1 MQSSIKV
8 IECWLY
14 QQQKNNKFCL
24 KIDAVGEYI
33 MTNPFKFLVMCSL
46 VCATVAG
53 CARRESAK
61 VAASVDQDF
70 INAYDAFEMAKNPR
84 AKVSTGDTVSMS
96 EGVWLGNKSMVLE
109 HRNNLPSKFES
120 DTGVTILLNEPVSL
134 QVLANDIYAI
144 TGIPVKIDG
153 QVSSDKLKKQ
163 VNVAYTGKLSGL
175 LSQVATD
182 LDLLWYYDKSSIV
195 FYETETK
202 TFTLY
207 ALGTEVAYQ
216 TSVSTDDVNEVSLES
231 TLKEWDEVESAISS
245 IIGKSDNAD
254 FTVSRSLGTI
264 TVTASPSVLA
274 RVGEYIER
282 QNKRLSQLVTID
294 VKVLQVS
301 IANDSAFG
309 LNLAAAINSTSGLN
323 IVANPKNN
331 LATTEAS
338 SMNIA
343 VLSNTVSAL
352 TGATHM
358 ENGTVVDGAYTN
370 DQILNGSLSG
380 AAGSNALIEALAKQG
395 KVSLVTNVGVTTR
408 SNRVAPVSNT
418 RTTGYIKRFES
429 RNFTTVESSTVD
441 QDDLETGF
449 TMQLLPNVLENG
461 RILLLFRMSVRE
473 LLRMS
478 TQTIGEVTLQLPEVE
493 ERSFMQE
500 VIMESGQMLVVSG
513 FEKQTSE
520 DTRYGLG
527 DPDFMALSGS
537 RETSATREVLVVI
550 LTPQVLVSPM
560 DVERGIQQHWGA
572 PLN

>member
-1 MQSSIKV
+1 MK
-8 IECWLY
+8 
-14 QQQKNNKFCL
+14 
-24 KIDAVGEYI
+24 KIMKKI
-33 MTNPFKFLVMCSL
+33 T
-46 VCATVAG
+46 VCVLCVLAVAG
-53 CARRESAK
+53 CAKRESAK
-61 VAASVDQDF
+61 VAATVDQDF
-70 INAYDAFEMAKNPR
+70 VNAYDAFEMAKNPR
-84 AKVSTGDTVSMS
+84 AKVASGDTVSVS
-96 EGVWLGNKSMVLE
+96 EGVWLGNKSVVLE
-109 HRNNLPSKFES
+109 HRNNLPAKFET

-134 QVLANDIYAI
+134 QVLANDIYSI

-153 QVSSDKLKKQ
+153 QVSQDKLRNQ

-182 LDLLWYYDKSSIV
+182 LDLLWYYDKDSIV
-195 FYETETK
+195 FYETETR

-216 TSVSTDDVNEVSLES
+216 TSVSTDNSNEVSLQS
-231 TLKEWDEVESAISS
+231 TLREWDEVENAISS
-245 IIGKSDNAD
+245 ILGKSSNAD

-294 VKVLQVS
+294 VKVLQVTLS
-301 IANDSAFG
+301 NDTAFG

-331 LATTEAS
+331 LASTEAS

-343 VLSNTVSAL
+343 VLSNAVSAL

-358 ENGTVVDGAYTN
+358 ENGSLVEGAYTQ
-370 DQILNGSLSG
+370 DQIMNGSLSG
-380 AAGSNALIEALAKQG
+380 VAGSAALIEALAKQG

-461 RILLLFRMSVRE
+461 KILLLFRMSVRE

-500 VIMESGQMLVVSG
+500 IIMESGQMLVLSG
-513 FEKQTSE
+513 FEKQTNE

-527 DPDFMALSGS
+527 NPDFMALSGS
-537 RETSATREVLVVI
+537 RESSSTREVLVVI

-560 DVERGIQQHWGA
+560 DVERGIQQNWGA

>member
-1 MQSSIKV
+1 M
-8 IECWLY
+8 L
-14 QQQKNNKFCL
+14 KFT
-24 KIDAVGEYI
+24 KIFMAILIVGG
-33 MTNPFKFLVMCSL
+33 F
-46 VCATVAG
+46 AG
-53 CARRESAK
+53 CATRDSAR

-70 INAYDAFEMAKNPR
+70 VNVYDAFEMAKNPT
-84 AKVSTGDTVSMS
+84 AKVASGDTVSMS
-96 EGVWLGNKSMVLE
+96 EGVWLGDKSTLVE
-109 HRNNLPSKFES
+109 HKNSLPKQYET
-120 DTGVTILLNEPVSL
+120 DTGITILLNEPVTL
-134 QVLANDIYAI
+134 QVLANNINSI
-144 TGIPVKIDG
+144 TQIPIKIDS
-153 QVSSDKLKKQ
+153 QVASDKLKRTM
-163 VNVAYTGKLSGL
+163 NIAYTGKLSGL

-182 LDLLWYYDKSSIV
+182 LDLLWYYDKTSIV

-207 ALGTEVAYQ
+207 ALGTDVSYQ
-216 TSVSTDDVNEVSLES
+216 STVQTDNGNQVYLES
-231 TLKEWDEVESAISS
+231 TLKEWDEVESTISS
-245 IIGKSDNAD
+245 IVGKSDNAN

-264 TVTASPSVLA
+264 TVTAPPSVLA
-274 RVGEYIER
+274 RVGDYIAR

-301 IANDSAFG
+301 ISNDSAFG
-309 LNLAAAINSTSGLN
+309 LNLAAAINSASGLN

-331 LATTEAS
+331 LGNPETS

-343 VLSNTVSAL
+343 VLSNTVSAI

-358 ENGTVVDGAYTN
+358 ENGSSVAGAYTQ
-370 DQILNGSLSG
+370 DQINNGSLSSL
-380 AAGSNALIEALAKQG
+380 AGSTALIEALAKQG

-408 SNRVAPVSNT
+408 NNRVAPVNNT
-418 RTTGYIKRFES
+418 KSTGYIKRFES

-441 QDDLETGF
+441 QDNLETGF
-449 TMQLLPNVLENG
+449 SMQLLPNVLENG
-461 RILLLFRMSVRE
+461 KILLLFRMSVRE
-473 LLRMS
+473 LLKMS

-513 FEKQTSE
+513 FEKQTNN

-527 DPDFMALSGS
+527 DPDFMLLSGS
-537 RETSATREVLVVI
+537 RETGAKRDVLVVI

-560 DVERGIQQHWGA
+560 DAERSIQQHWGA

>member
-1 MQSSIKV
+1 MMSKKLFV
-8 IECWLY
+8 MWCVLGV
-14 QQQKNNKFCL
+14 L
-24 KIDAVGEYI
+24 VG
-33 MTNPFKFLVMCSL
+33 
-46 VCATVAG
+46 G
-53 CARRESAK
+53 CAKKESAK

-84 AKVSTGDTVSMS
+84 AKVATGDTVSMS
-96 EGVWLGNKSMVLE
+96 EGVWLGNKSTVLE
-109 HRNNLPSKFES
+109 HRNNLPSKFET

-134 QVLANDIYAI
+134 QVLANDINSI
-144 TGIPVKIDG
+144 TGIPVKIDS
-153 QVSSDKLKKQ
+153 QVNSEKLKKTM
-163 VNVAYTGKLSGL
+163 NIAYTGKLSGL
-175 LSQVATD
+175 LSQIATD
-182 LDLLWYYDKSSIV
+182 LDLLWYYDKNSIV

-207 ALGTEVAYQ
+207 ALGTDVSYQ
-216 TSVSTDDVNEVSLES
+216 SSVQTDDGNQVSLES
-231 TLKEWDEVESAISS
+231 TLKEWEEVENAIGS
-245 IIGKSDNAD
+245 IIGRADNVD
-254 FTVSRSLGTI
+254 YTVSRSLGTI
-264 TVTASPSVLA
+264 TVTAPPSILA
-274 RVGEYIER
+274 RVGEYVAR

-301 IANDSAFG
+301 ISNDSAFG

-352 TGATHM
+352 TGATHL
-358 ENGTVVDGAYTN
+358 ENGVEVAGAYTA
-370 DQILNGSLSG
+370 DKIRDGSLSG
-380 AAGSNALIEALAKQG
+380 AAGSNALIESLAKQG

-408 SNRVAPVSNT
+408 NNRVAPVNNT

-449 TMQLLPNVLENG
+449 SMQLLPNILENG
-461 RILLLFRMSVRE
+461 RILLLFKMSVRE
-473 LLRMS
+473 LLKMS

-513 FEKQTSE
+513 FEKQTNN

-537 RETSATREVLVVI
+537 RETSAQRDVLVVI

-560 DVERGIQQHWGA
+560 DAERTIQQHWGA

>member
-1 MQSSIKV
+1 MIKP
-8 IECWLY
+8 I
-14 QQQKNNKFCL
+14 
-24 KIDAVGEYI
+24 KI
-33 MTNPFKFLVMCSL
+33 FVMCAVLFGLSG
-46 VCATVAG
+46 CATK
-53 CARRESAK
+53 ESAK
-61 VAASVDQDF
+61 VAASVDNDF

-84 AKVSTGDTVSMS
+84 AKVASGDTVSIS
-96 EGVWLGNKSMVLE
+96 DGVWLGTKSVVLE
-109 HRNNLPSKFES
+109 HRNNLPGQFE
-120 DTGVTILLNEPVSL
+120 TEAGVTILLNEPVSL
-134 QVLANDIYAI
+134 QVLANDIYSV

-153 QVSSDKLKKQ
+153 QISADKLKKL

-182 LDLLWYYDKSSIV
+182 LDLLWYYDKNSIV

-216 TSVSTDDVNEVSLES
+216 TSVSTDNSNEVSLES
-231 TLKEWDEVESAISS
+231 TLKEWDEVEKAISS
-245 IIGKSDNAD
+245 ILGKSDNAD

-282 QNKRLSQLVTID
+282 QNKRLSQLITID
-294 VKVLQVS
+294 VKVLQVTLS
-301 IANDSAFG
+301 NDSAFG
-309 LNLAAAINSTSGLN
+309 LNLAAAINSTAGLN

-331 LATTEAS
+331 LASTEAS

-343 VLSNTVSAL
+343 VLSNAVSAL
-352 TGATHM
+352 TGATHT
-358 ENGTVVDGAYTN
+358 EGGTTVEGAYTQN
-370 DQILNGSLSG
+370 DIMNGSLSG
-380 AAGSNALIEALAKQG
+380 VAGSNALIQSLAKQG

-461 RILLLFRMSVRE
+461 KILLLFRMSVRE

-513 FEKQTSE
+513 FEKQKSQ

-537 RETSATREVLVVI
+537 RESAASREVLVVI
-550 LTPQVLVSPM
+550 LTPQVLISPM
-560 DVERGIQQHWGA
+560 DTERTIQQHWGA

>member
-1 MQSSIKV
+1 M
-8 IECWLY
+8 L
-14 QQQKNNKFCL
+14 KFT
-24 KIDAVGEYI
+24 KIFVAMFMVMAVVG
-33 MTNPFKFLVMCSL
+33 
-46 VCATVAG
+46 CATRDS
-53 CARRESAK
+53 AR

-70 INAYDAFEMAKNPR
+70 VNVYDAFEMAKNPT
-84 AKVSTGDTVSMS
+84 AKVASGDTVSMS
-96 EGVWLGNKSMVLE
+96 EGVWLGDKSTLVE
-109 HRNNLPSKFES
+109 HKNNLPKQYET
-120 DTGVTILLNEPVSL
+120 DTGITILLNEPVTL
-134 QVLANDIYAI
+134 QVLANNINSI
-144 TGIPVKIDG
+144 TRIPIKIDS
-153 QVSSDKLKKQ
+153 QVASEKLKKTM
-163 VNVAYTGKLSGL
+163 NVAYTGKLSGL

-182 LDLLWYYDKSSIV
+182 LDLLWYYDKTSIV

-207 ALGTEVAYQ
+207 ALGTDVSYQ
-216 TSVSTDDVNEVSLES
+216 STVQTDNGNQVYLES
-231 TLKEWDEVESAISS
+231 TLKEWDEVESTISS
-245 IIGKSDNAD
+245 IVGKSENAN

-264 TVTASPSVLA
+264 TVTAPPSVLA
-274 RVGEYIER
+274 RVGDYIAR

-309 LNLAAAINSTSGLN
+309 LNLAAAINSASGLN

-358 ENGTVVDGAYTN
+358 ENGSTVAGAYTQ
-370 DQILNGSLSG
+370 DQINNGSLS
-380 AAGSNALIEALAKQG
+380 AMAGSTALIEALAKQG

-408 SNRVAPVSNT
+408 NNRVAPVNNT
-418 RTTGYIKRFES
+418 KSTGYIKRFES

-441 QDDLETGF
+441 QDNLETGF
-449 TMQLLPNVLENG
+449 SMQLLPNVLENG
-461 RILLLFRMSVRE
+461 KILLLFRMSVRE
-473 LLRMS
+473 LLKMS
-478 TQTIGEVTLQLPEVE
+478 SQTIGEVTLQLPEVE

-513 FEKQTSE
+513 FEKQTNN

-527 DPDFMALSGS
+527 DPDFMLLSGS
-537 RETSATREVLVVI
+537 RETASQRDVLVVI

-560 DVERGIQQHWGA
+560 DAERSIQQHWGA

>member
-1 MQSSIKV
+1 MRKS
-8 IECWLY
+8 L
-14 QQQKNNKFCL
+14 KFLILCSVVL
-24 KIDAVGEYI
+24 I
-33 MTNPFKFLVMCSL
+33 MT
-46 VCATVAG
+46 TG
-53 CARRESAK
+53 CAKRESVK

-70 INAYDAFEMAKNPR
+70 INAYDAFEMAKYPR
-84 AKVSTGDTVSMS
+84 AKVASGDTVTMS
-96 EGVWLGNKSMVLE
+96 EGVWLGDKSVVLE
-109 HRNNLPSKFES
+109 HRNNLPKKFET
-120 DTGVTILLNEPVSL
+120 DTGVTLLLNEPVSL
-134 QVLANDIYAI
+134 QVLANDIYSI

-153 QVSSDKLKKQ
+153 QVSSDKLRKV
-163 VNVAYTGKLSGL
+163 VNIAYTGRLSGL
-175 LSQVATD
+175 LNQVATD
-182 LDLLWYYDKSSIV
+182 LDVLWYYDKNSIV

-216 TSVSTDDVNEVSLES
+216 TAVSTDNTNEVSLES
-231 TLKEWDEVESAISS
+231 TLKEWDEVENAIES
-245 IIGKSDNAD
+245 IIGKADNAN

-264 TVTASPSVLA
+264 TVTAAPSVLA

-282 QNKRLSQLVTID
+282 QNKRLSQLITID
-294 VKVLQVS
+294 VKVLQVTLS
-301 IANDSAFG
+301 NDSAFG

-331 LATTEAS
+331 LASTEAS

-343 VLSNTVSAL
+343 VLSNAVSAL

-358 ENGTVVDGAYTN
+358 EGSSVVSGAYTN
-370 DQILNGSLSG
+370 DQIMNGSLSG

-537 RETSATREVLVVI
+537 RESSATREVLVVI

-560 DVERGIQQHWGA
+560 NAERNIQQHWGA

>member
-1 MQSSIKV
+1 MRKSI
-8 IECWLY
+8 
-14 QQQKNNKFCL
+14 
-24 KIDAVGEYI
+24 
-33 MTNPFKFLVMCSL
+33 KFLVLCCVVL
-46 VCATVAG
+46 ATVTG
-53 CARRESAK
+53 CVKREAAQ
-61 VAASVDQDF
+61 VAASIDNDF

-84 AKVSTGDTVSMS
+84 AKVASGDTVSMS
-96 EGVWLGNKSMVLE
+96 EGVWLGNKSLVLE
-109 HRNNLPSKFES
+109 HRNNLPSQFET
-120 DTGVTILLNEPVSL
+120 DTGITILLNESVSL
-134 QVLANDIYAI
+134 QVLANDIYSI

-153 QVSSDKLKKQ
+153 QVSADKLRKL

-182 LDLLWYYDKSSIV
+182 LDLLWYYDKNAIV

-216 TSVSTDDVNEVSLES
+216 TSVSTDNVNEVSLES
-231 TLKEWDEVESAISS
+231 TLKEWDEVELAIAS
-245 IIGKSDNAD
+245 IIGKVDNAD

-274 RVGEYIER
+274 RVGEYIDR

-294 VKVLQVS
+294 VKVLQVTIS
-301 IANDSAFG
+301 NDSAFG

-331 LATTEAS
+331 LASTESS

-352 TGATHM
+352 TGATHL
-358 ENGTVVDGAYTN
+358 EDGTLVEGAYTN
-370 DQILNGSLSG
+370 DQIMNGSLSG

-513 FEKQTSE
+513 FEKQTNQ

-537 RETSATREVLVVI
+537 RETKSAREVLVVI

>member
-1 MQSSIKV
+1 MIKP
-8 IECWLY
+8 I
-14 QQQKNNKFCL
+14 
-24 KIDAVGEYI
+24 
-33 MTNPFKFLVMCSL
+33 KFLVLFAMVL
-46 VCATVAG
+46 AIGAG
-53 CARRESAK
+53 CAKRESAK

-84 AKVSTGDTVSMS
+84 AKVASGDTVSMS
-96 EGVWLGNKSMVLE
+96 EGVWLGNKSVVLE
-109 HRNNLPSKFES
+109 HRNKLPAKFET
-120 DTGVTILLNEPVSL
+120 DMGVTILLDEPVSL
-134 QVLANDIYAI
+134 QVLANDIYSV
-144 TGIPVKIDG
+144 TGIAVKIDG
-153 QVSSDKLKKQ
+153 QVSADKLKKLI
-163 VNVAYTGKLSGL
+163 NIAYTGRLSGL
-175 LSQVATD
+175 LNQVATD
-182 LDLLWYYDKSSIV
+182 LDLLWYYDNNSIV
-195 FYETETK
+195 FYETETR
-202 TFTLY
+202 TFSLY

-216 TSVSTDDVNEVSLES
+216 TAVSTDDSNEVSLES
-231 TLKEWDEVESAISS
+231 TLKEWDEVENAISS
-245 IIGKSDNAD
+245 IIGKAENAD

-274 RVGEYIER
+274 RVSEYIER

-294 VKVLQVS
+294 VKVLQVTIS
-301 IANDSAFG
+301 NDSAFG

-331 LATTEAS
+331 LASTEAS

-352 TGATHM
+352 TGATHL
-358 ENGTVVDGAYTN
+358 ENGSLVEGAYTN
-370 DQILNGSLSG
+370 DQIMNGSLSG

-461 RILLLFRMSVRE
+461 KILLLFRMSVRE

-513 FEKQTSE
+513 FEKQKGS

-537 RETSATREVLVVI
+537 RETSASREVLVVI
-550 LTPQVLVSPM
+550 LTPQVLISPM
-560 DVERGIQQHWGA
+560 DMERSIQQHWGA

>member
-1 MQSSIKV
+1 MKKLTRLFV
-8 IECWLY
+8 V
-14 QQQKNNKFCL
+14 F
-24 KIDAVGEYI
+24 A
-33 MTNPFKFLVMCSL
+33 LVMG
-46 VCATVAG
+46 VAG
-53 CARRESAK
+53 GCTRKESAK

-70 INAYDAFEMAKNPR
+70 VNAYDAFEMSKNPR
-84 AKVSTGDTVSMS
+84 AKVASGDTVSMS
-96 EGVWLGNKSMVLE
+96 EGIWLGNKSTVLE
-109 HRNNLPSKFES
+109 HRNKLPSQFET
-120 DTGVTILLNEPVSL
+120 DTGVTILLNEPVTL
-134 QVLANDIYAI
+134 QVLANDINSV
-144 TGIPVKIDG
+144 TGLPVKID
-153 QVSSDKLKKQ
+153 SQ
-163 VNVAYTGKLSGL
+163 VNAEKLRKTMNIAYTGKLSGL

-182 LDLLWYYDKSSIV
+182 LDLLWYFDKSSIV
-195 FYETETK
+195 FYETETR

-207 ALGTEVAYQ
+207 ALGTEVSYQ
-216 TSVSTDDVNEVSLES
+216 TAMNTDDGNQVSLES

-245 IIGKSDNAD
+245 IIGKSNNSD

-264 TVTASPSVLA
+264 TVTAPPSVLA

-301 IANDSAFG
+301 IANNSAFG

-323 IVANPKNN
+323 LVANPKNN
-331 LATTEAS
+331 LATTEANA
-338 SMNIA
+338 MNIA
-343 VLSNTVSAL
+343 VLSNSVSAL
-352 TGATHM
+352 TGATHTV
-358 ENGTVVDGAYTN
+358 NGSEVAGAYTQ
-370 DQILNGSLSG
+370 DDIMNGSLSG
-380 AAGSNALIEALAKQG
+380 VAGTNALIQSLAKQG

-408 SNRVAPVSNT
+408 NNRVAPVNNT

-449 TMQLLPNVLENG
+449 SMQLLPNVLENG
-461 RILLLFRMSVRE
+461 KILLLFRMSVRE
-473 LLRMS
+473 LLKMS

-513 FEKQTSE
+513 FEKQNNS

-527 DPDFMALSGS
+527 DPDFMGLSGS
-537 RETSATREVLVVI
+537 RETMAQRDVLVVI

-560 DVERGIQQHWGA
+560 DAERNIQQHWGS

>member
-1 MQSSIKV
+1 MRKS
-8 IECWLY
+8 L
-14 QQQKNNKFCL
+14 
-24 KIDAVGEYI
+24 
-33 MTNPFKFLVMCSL
+33 KFLILCSVVL
-46 VCATVAG
+46 ATATG
-53 CARRESAK
+53 CAKRESAK

-84 AKVSTGDTVSMS
+84 AKVASGDTVSMS

-109 HRNNLPSKFES
+109 HRNNLPSKFET

-134 QVLANDIYAI
+134 QVLANDIYSI

-153 QVSSDKLKKQ
+153 QVSSDKLKKL

-182 LDLLWYYDKSSIV
+182 LDLLWYYDKNSIV

-216 TSVSTDDVNEVSLES
+216 TSVSTDNSNEVSLES
-231 TLKEWDEVESAISS
+231 TLKEWDEVENAIES
-245 IIGKSDNAD
+245 IIGKADNAD

-264 TVTASPSVLA
+264 TVNASPAILA
-274 RVGEYIER
+274 RVGDYLER
-282 QNKRLSQLVTID
+282 LTSRCSQLITID
-294 VKVLQVS
+294 VKVLQVTIS
-301 IANDSAFG
+301 NDSAFG

-331 LATTEAS
+331 LASTEAS

-343 VLSNTVSAL
+343 VLSNAVSAL

-358 ENGTVVDGAYTN
+358 EGSSLVEGAYTQ
-370 DQILNGSLSG
+370 DQIMNGSLSG

-461 RILLLFRMSVRE
+461 KILLLFRMSVRE

-513 FEKQTSE
+513 FEKQKGS

-537 RETSATREVLVVI
+537 RETSASREVLVVI

-560 DVERGIQQHWGA
+560 DAERSIQQHWGA

>member
-1 MQSSIKV
+1 MLKSIR
-8 IECWLY
+8 
-14 QQQKNNKFCL
+14 
-24 KIDAVGEYI
+24 KIVLCTLAVGA
-33 MTNPFKFLVMCSL
+33 LV
-46 VCATVAG
+46 G
-53 CARRESAK
+53 CAKEQSAK
-61 VAASVDQDF
+61 VAASVDADF

-84 AKVSTGDTVSMS
+84 AKVASGDTVSMS
-96 EGVWLGNKSMVLE
+96 EGVWLGNKSVVLE
-109 HRNNLPSKFES
+109 HRNNLPAKFES
-120 DTGVTILLNEPVSL
+120 DTGVTILLNEPVTL
-134 QVLANDIYAI
+134 QVLANDIYSA
-144 TGIPVKIDG
+144 TGIPVKIDS
-153 QVSSDKLKKQ
+153 QVAQDKLRKT

-182 LDLLWYYDKSSIV
+182 LDLLWYYDKNSIV

-202 TFTLY
+202 TFTLF

-216 TSVSTDDVNEVSLES
+216 TAVSTDDANEVSLQS
-231 TLKEWDEVESAISS
+231 TLKEWDEVESAIAS
-245 IIGKSDNAD
+245 IIGKSENAD

-274 RVGEYIER
+274 RVGDYIER
-282 QNKRLSQLVTID
+282 QNKRLSQLITID
-294 VKVLQVS
+294 VKVLQVTIS
-301 IANDSAFG
+301 NDSAFG

-331 LATTEAS
+331 LASTEAS

-343 VLSNTVSAL
+343 VLSNAVSAL
-352 TGATHM
+352 TGATHL
-358 ENGTVVDGAYTN
+358 EGGTTVEGAYTQ
-370 DQILNGSLSG
+370 DQIMNGSLSG
-380 AAGSNALIEALAKQG
+380 AAGSAALIESLAKQG

-449 TMQLLPNVLENG
+449 TMQLLPNVLDNG
-461 RILLLFRMSVRE
+461 KILLLFRMSVRE

-513 FEKQTSE
+513 FEKQKSQ

-537 RETSATREVLVVI
+537 RESAASREVLVVI
-550 LTPQVLVSPM
+550 LTPQVLISPM
-560 DVERGIQQHWGA
+560 DTERTIQQHWGA

>member
-1 MQSSIKV
+1 MIKS
-8 IECWLY
+8 
-14 QQQKNNKFCL
+14 
-24 KIDAVGEYI
+24 
-33 MTNPFKFLVMCSL
+33 FKLFIVCGLVL
-46 VCATVAG
+46 ATVAG
-53 CARRESAK
+53 CAKRESAK

-84 AKVSTGDTVSMS
+84 AKVASGDTVSMS
-96 EGVWLGNKSMVLE
+96 EGVWLGNKSVVLE
-109 HRNNLPSKFES
+109 HRNNLPAQFET

-134 QVLANDIYAI
+134 QVLANDIYSI

-153 QVSSDKLKKQ
+153 QVSADKLKKV

-195 FYETETK
+195 FYETETR

-216 TSVSTDDVNEVSLES
+216 TAVSTDDANEVSLES
-231 TLKEWDEVESAISS
+231 TLKEWDEVENAISS
-245 IIGKSDNAD
+245 IIGKSSNAD

-282 QNKRLSQLVTID
+282 QNKRLSQLITID
-294 VKVLQVS
+294 VKVLQVTIS
-301 IANDSAFG
+301 NDSAFG

-331 LATTEAS
+331 LASTVAS

-352 TGATHM
+352 TGATHI
-358 ENGTVVDGAYTN
+358 ENGATVDGAYTN
-370 DQILNGSLSG
+370 DQIMNGSLAG
-380 AAGSNALIEALAKQG
+380 AAGSSALIEALAKQG

-461 RILLLFRMSVRE
+461 KILLLFRMSVRE

-560 DVERGIQQHWGA
+560 DAERNIQQHWGA

>member
-1 MQSSIKV
+1 MRNPIKV
-8 IECWLY
+8 FIAGSV
-14 QQQKNNKFCL
+14 
-24 KIDAVGEYI
+24 I
-33 MTNPFKFLVMCSL
+33 
-46 VCATVAG
+46 CALAAG
-53 CARRESAK
+53 CTTRQSAK
-61 VAASVDQDF
+61 MSAAVDQDF
-70 INAYDAFEMAKNPR
+70 INAYDAFEMSKTPR
-84 AKVSTGDTVSMS
+84 AKVASSDTVSMS
-96 EGVWLGNKSMVLE
+96 EGVWLGNKSTVLE
-109 HRNNLPSKFES
+109 HRNNLPGKFET
-120 DTGVTILLNEPVSL
+120 DTGVTILLNEPVGL
-134 QVLANDIYAI
+134 QVVANDINSI
-144 TGIPVKIDG
+144 TGIPVKIDS
-153 QVSSDKLKKQ
+153 QVDAEKLRKTM
-163 VNVAYTGKLSGL
+163 NVAYTGKLSGL
-175 LSQVATD
+175 LSQIATD
-182 LDLLWYYDKSSIV
+182 LDLLWYYDKEAIV

-207 ALGTEVAYQ
+207 ALGTDVSYQ
-216 TSVSTDDVNEVSLES
+216 SSVQTDDGNQVSLES
-231 TLKEWDEVESAISS
+231 TLKEWDEVEQAIAA
-245 IIGKSDNAD
+245 IIGKAANAD

-264 TVTASPSVLA
+264 TVTAPPSVQN
-274 RVGEYIER
+274 RVGEYIAR

-301 IANDSAFG
+301 ISNDSAFG

-331 LATTEAS
+331 LATQDAS

-343 VLSNTVSAL
+343 VLSNAVSAL
-352 TGATHM
+352 TGATHL
-358 ENGTVVDGAYTN
+358 ENGVEVGGAYTA
-370 DQILNGSLSG
+370 DQIRDGSLSSV
-380 AAGSNALIEALAKQG
+380 AGSNALIQALAKQG

-408 SNRVAPVSNT
+408 NNRVAPVTNT

-449 TMQLLPNVLENG
+449 SMQLLPNVLENG
-461 RILLLFRMSVRE
+461 KILLLFKISVRE

-500 VIMESGQMLVVSG
+500 IIMESGQMLVVSG
-513 FEKQTSE
+513 FEKQTGS

-537 RETSATREVLVVI
+537 RETSGQRDVLVVI

-560 DVERGIQQHWGA
+560 DSERAIQQHWGA

>member
-1 MQSSIKV
+1 MRNPIKV
-8 IECWLY
+8 FIAGSV
-14 QQQKNNKFCL
+14 
-24 KIDAVGEYI
+24 I
-33 MTNPFKFLVMCSL
+33 
-46 VCATVAG
+46 CALAAG
-53 CARRESAK
+53 CTTRQSAK
-61 VAASVDQDF
+61 MSAAVDQDF
-70 INAYDAFEMAKNPR
+70 INAYDAFEMSKTPR
-84 AKVSTGDTVSMS
+84 AKVASSDTVSMS
-96 EGVWLGNKSMVLE
+96 EGVWLGNKSTVLE
-109 HRNNLPSKFES
+109 HRNNLPGKFET
-120 DTGVTILLNEPVSL
+120 DTGVTILLNEPVGL
-134 QVLANDIYAI
+134 QVVANDINSI
-144 TGIPVKIDG
+144 TGIPVKIDS
-153 QVSSDKLKKQ
+153 QVDAEKLRKTM
-163 VNVAYTGKLSGL
+163 NVAYTGKLSGL
-175 LSQVATD
+175 LSQIATD
-182 LDLLWYYDKSSIV
+182 LDLLWYYDKEAIV

-207 ALGTEVAYQ
+207 ALGTDVSYQ
-216 TSVSTDDVNEVSLES
+216 SSVQTDDGNQVSLES
-231 TLKEWDEVESAISS
+231 TLKEWDEVEQAIAA
-245 IIGKSDNAD
+245 IIGKAANAD

-264 TVTASPSVLA
+264 TVTAPPTVQN
-274 RVGEYIER
+274 RVGEYIAR

-301 IANDSAFG
+301 ISNDSAFG

-331 LATTEAS
+331 LATQDAS

-343 VLSNTVSAL
+343 VLSNAVSAL
-352 TGATHM
+352 TGATHL
-358 ENGTVVDGAYTN
+358 ENGVEVGGAYTA
-370 DQILNGSLSG
+370 DQIRDGSLSSV
-380 AAGSNALIEALAKQG
+380 AGSNALIQALAKQG

-408 SNRVAPVSNT
+408 NNRVAPVTNT

-449 TMQLLPNVLENG
+449 SMQLLPNVLENG
-461 RILLLFRMSVRE
+461 KILLLFKISVRE

-500 VIMESGQMLVVSG
+500 IIMESGQMLVVSG
-513 FEKQTSE
+513 FEKQTGS

-537 RETSATREVLVVI
+537 RETSGQRDVLVVI

-560 DVERGIQQHWGA
+560 DSERAIQQHWGA

>member
-1 MQSSIKV
+1 MRKS
-8 IECWLY
+8 L
-14 QQQKNNKFCL
+14 
-24 KIDAVGEYI
+24 
-33 MTNPFKFLVMCSL
+33 KFLILCSVVL
-46 VCATVAG
+46 ATATG
-53 CARRESAK
+53 CAKRESAK

-84 AKVSTGDTVSMS
+84 AKVASGDTVSMS

-109 HRNNLPSKFES
+109 HRNNLPSKFET

-134 QVLANDIYAI
+134 QVLANDIYSI

-153 QVSSDKLKKQ
+153 QVSSDKLKKL

-182 LDLLWYYDKSSIV
+182 LDLLWYYDKNSIV

-216 TSVSTDDVNEVSLES
+216 TSVSTDNSNEVSLES
-231 TLKEWDEVESAISS
+231 TLKEWDEVENAIES
-245 IIGKSDNAD
+245 IIGKADNAD

-264 TVTASPSVLA
+264 TVTASPSILA

-282 QNKRLSQLVTID
+282 QNKRLSQLITID
-294 VKVLQVS
+294 VKVLQVTIS
-301 IANDSAFG
+301 NDSAFG

-331 LATTEAS
+331 LASTEAS

-343 VLSNTVSAL
+343 VLSNAVSAL

-358 ENGTVVDGAYTN
+358 EGSSLVEGAYTQ
-370 DQILNGSLSG
+370 DQIINGSLSG

-461 RILLLFRMSVRE
+461 KILLLFRMSVRE

-513 FEKQTSE
+513 FEKQKGS

-537 RETSATREVLVVI
+537 RETSASREVLVVI

-560 DVERGIQQHWGA
+560 DAERSIQQHWGA

>member
-1 MQSSIKV
+1 MLKSIR
-8 IECWLY
+8 
-14 QQQKNNKFCL
+14 
-24 KIDAVGEYI
+24 KIVLCTLVVGA
-33 MTNPFKFLVMCSL
+33 LV
-46 VCATVAG
+46 G
-53 CARRESAK
+53 CAKEQSAK
-61 VAASVDQDF
+61 VAASVDTDF

-84 AKVSTGDTVSMS
+84 AKVASGDTVSMS
-96 EGVWLGNKSMVLE
+96 EGVWLGNKSVVLE
-109 HRNNLPSKFES
+109 HRNNLPAKFES

-134 QVLANDIYAI
+134 QVLANDIYSA
-144 TGIPVKIDG
+144 TGIPVKIDS
-153 QVSSDKLKKQ
+153 QVVQDKLRKT

-182 LDLLWYYDKSSIV
+182 LDLLWYYDKNSIV

-202 TFTLY
+202 TFTLF

-216 TSVSTDDVNEVSLES
+216 TAVSTDDANEVSLQS
-231 TLKEWDEVESAISS
+231 TLKEWDEVESAIAS
-245 IIGKSDNAD
+245 IIGKSENAD

-274 RVGEYIER
+274 RVGDYIER
-282 QNKRLSQLVTID
+282 QNKRLSQLITID
-294 VKVLQVS
+294 VKVLQVTIS
-301 IANDSAFG
+301 NDSAFG

-331 LATTEAS
+331 LASTEAS

-343 VLSNTVSAL
+343 VLSNAVSAL
-352 TGATHM
+352 TGATHL
-358 ENGTVVDGAYTN
+358 EGSTTVEGAYTQ
-370 DQILNGSLSG
+370 DQIMNGSLSG
-380 AAGSNALIEALAKQG
+380 AAGSAALIESLAKQG

-449 TMQLLPNVLENG
+449 TMQLLPNVLDNG
-461 RILLLFRMSVRE
+461 KILLLFRMSVRE

-520 DTRYGLG
+520 DKRYGLG

-560 DVERGIQQHWGA
+560 DAERSIQQHWGA

>member
-1 MQSSIKV
+1 
-8 IECWLY
+8 
-14 QQQKNNKFCL
+14 
-24 KIDAVGEYI
+24 
-33 MTNPFKFLVMCSL
+33 MTNPLKLLIVCSL

-53 CARRESAK
+53 CARKESAK

-84 AKVSTGDTVSMS
+84 AKVASGDTVSMS

-109 HRNNLPSKFES
+109 HRNNLPSKFET
-120 DTGVTILLNEPVSL
+120 DTGVTILLDEPVSL

-153 QVSSDKLKKQ
+153 QVSADKLKKQ

-175 LSQVATD
+175 LGQVATD

-216 TSVSTDDVNEVSLES
+216 TSVSTDDANEVSLES

-245 IIGKSDNAD
+245 IIGKSDNAE

-301 IANDSAFG
+301 ISNDSAFG

-343 VLSNTVSAL
+343 VLSNSVSAL
-352 TGATHM
+352 TGATHL
-358 ENGTVVDGAYTN
+358 ENGSVVEGAYTN
-370 DQILNGSLSG
+370 DQIMNGSLAG

-513 FEKQTSE
+513 FEKQKGA

-537 RETSATREVLVVI
+537 RETSASREVLVVI

>member
-1 MQSSIKV
+1 MKNPIK
-8 IECWLY
+8 IL
-14 QQQKNNKFCL
+14 
-24 KIDAVGEYI
+24 
-33 MTNPFKFLVMCSL
+33 
-46 VCATVAG
+46 VAG
-53 CARRESAK
+53 SIMCALVSACAQRESAK

-70 INAYDAFEMAKNPR
+70 INAYDAFEMSKTPR
-84 AKVSTGDTVSMS
+84 AKVASSDTVSMS
-96 EGVWLGNKSMVLE
+96 EGVWLGNKSTVME
-109 HRNNLPSKFES
+109 HRNNLPGKFET
-120 DTGVTILLNEPVSL
+120 DTGVTILLNEPVTL
-134 QVLANDIYAI
+134 QVVANDINSI
-144 TGIPVKIDG
+144 TGIPVKID
-153 QVSSDKLKKQ
+153 SQ
-163 VNVAYTGKLSGL
+163 VNSEKLRKTMNIAYTGKLSGL
-175 LSQVATD
+175 LSQIATD
-182 LDLLWYYDKSSIV
+182 LDLLWYYDKNAIV

-207 ALGTEVAYQ
+207 ALGTDVSYQ
-216 TSVSTDDVNEVSLES
+216 SSVQTDDGNQVSLES
-231 TLKEWDEVESAISS
+231 TLKEWDEVEQAISA
-245 IIGKSDNAD
+245 IIGKTENAD

-264 TVTASPSVLA
+264 TVTAPPSVQS
-274 RVGEYIER
+274 RVGEYIAR

-301 IANDSAFG
+301 ISNDSAFG
-309 LNLAAAINSTSGLN
+309 LNLAAAINSSTGLN

-331 LATTEAS
+331 LATQDAS

-343 VLSNTVSAL
+343 VLSNAVSAL
-352 TGATHM
+352 TGATHL
-358 ENGTVVDGAYTN
+358 ENGVEVDGAYTA
-370 DQILNGSLSG
+370 DQIRDGSLSSV
-380 AAGSNALIEALAKQG
+380 AGSNALIQALAKQG

-408 SNRVAPVSNT
+408 NNRVAPVTNT
-418 RTTGYIKRFES
+418 KTTGYIKRFES

-449 TMQLLPNVLENG
+449 SMQLLPNVLENG
-461 RILLLFRMSVRE
+461 KILLLFKISVRE

-500 VIMESGQMLVVSG
+500 IILESGQMLVVSG
-513 FEKQTSE
+513 FEKQTGS

-537 RETSATREVLVVI
+537 RETAAQRDVLVVI

-560 DVERGIQQHWGA
+560 DSERAIQQHWGA

>member
-1 MQSSIKV
+1 MIKP
-8 IECWLY
+8 
-14 QQQKNNKFCL
+14 
-24 KIDAVGEYI
+24 
-33 MTNPFKFLVMCSL
+33 MKFLVLSAMVL
-46 VCATVAG
+46 AVGAG
-53 CARRESAK
+53 CAKRESAK

-84 AKVSTGDTVSMS
+84 AKVASGDTVSMS
-96 EGVWLGNKSMVLE
+96 EGVWLGNKSVALE
-109 HRNNLPSKFES
+109 HRNKLPAKFET
-120 DTGVTILLNEPVSL
+120 DMGVTILLDEPVAL
-134 QVLANDIYAI
+134 QVLANDIYSV

-163 VNVAYTGKLSGL
+163 VNIAYTGRLSGL
-175 LSQVATD
+175 LNQVATD
-182 LDLLWYYDKSSIV
+182 LDLLWYYDKNSIV

-207 ALGTEVAYQ
+207 ALGTDVSYQ
-216 TSVSTDDVNEVSLES
+216 TAVATDDGNQVSLES
-231 TLKEWDEVESAISS
+231 TLKEWDEVEATIAS
-245 IIGKSDNAD
+245 IIGKSENAD

-274 RVGEYIER
+274 RVSEYIER

-294 VKVLQVS
+294 VKVLQVTIS
-301 IANDSAFG
+301 NDSAFG

-331 LATTEAS
+331 LASTEAS

-352 TGATHM
+352 TGATHL
-358 ENGTVVDGAYTN
+358 ENGSLVEGAYTN
-370 DQILNGSLSG
+370 DQIMNGSLSG

-513 FEKQTSE
+513 FEKQKGS

-537 RETSATREVLVVI
+537 RETSASREVLVVI
-550 LTPQVLVSPM
+550 LTPQVLISPM
-560 DVERGIQQHWGA
+560 DMERSIQQHWGA

>member
-1 MQSSIKV
+1 MIKP
-8 IECWLY
+8 
-14 QQQKNNKFCL
+14 
-24 KIDAVGEYI
+24 
-33 MTNPFKFLVMCSL
+33 MKFLVLSAMVL
-46 VCATVAG
+46 AVGAG
-53 CARRESAK
+53 CAKRESAK

-84 AKVSTGDTVSMS
+84 AKVASGDTVSMS
-96 EGVWLGNKSMVLE
+96 EGVWLGNKSVALE
-109 HRNNLPSKFES
+109 HRNKLPAKFET
-120 DTGVTILLNEPVSL
+120 DMGVTILLDEPVAL
-134 QVLANDIYAI
+134 QVLANDIYSV

-163 VNVAYTGKLSGL
+163 VNIAYTGRLSGL
-175 LSQVATD
+175 LNQVATD
-182 LDLLWYYDKSSIV
+182 LDLLWYYDKNSIV

-202 TFTLY
+202 TFSLY

-216 TSVSTDDVNEVSLES
+216 TAVSTDDSNEVSLES
-231 TLKEWDEVESAISS
+231 TLKEWDEVEKAISS
-245 IIGKSDNAD
+245 IIGKAENAD

-274 RVGEYIER
+274 RVSEYIER

-294 VKVLQVS
+294 VKVLQVTIS
-301 IANDSAFG
+301 NDSAFG

-331 LATTEAS
+331 LASTEAS

-352 TGATHM
+352 TGATHL
-358 ENGTVVDGAYTN
+358 ENGSLVEGAYTN
-370 DQILNGSLSG
+370 DQIMNGSLSG

-513 FEKQTSE
+513 FEKQKGS

-537 RETSATREVLVVI
+537 RETSASREVLVVI
-550 LTPQVLVSPM
+550 LTPQVLISPM
-560 DVERGIQQHWGA
+560 DMERSIQQHWGA

>member
-1 MQSSIKV
+1 MRKS
-8 IECWLY
+8 L
-14 QQQKNNKFCL
+14 KFLILCSVVL
-24 KIDAVGEYI
+24 I
-33 MTNPFKFLVMCSL
+33 MT
-46 VCATVAG
+46 TG
-53 CARRESAK
+53 CAKRESVK

-70 INAYDAFEMAKNPR
+70 INAYDAFEMAKYPR
-84 AKVSTGDTVSMS
+84 AKVASGDTVTMS
-96 EGVWLGNKSMVLE
+96 EGVWLGDKSVVLE
-109 HRNNLPSKFES
+109 HRNNLPKKFET
-120 DTGVTILLNEPVSL
+120 DTGVTLLLNEPVSL
-134 QVLANDIYAI
+134 QVLANDIYSI

-153 QVSSDKLKKQ
+153 QVSSDKLRKV
-163 VNVAYTGKLSGL
+163 VNIAYTGKLSGL
-175 LSQVATD
+175 LNQVATD
-182 LDLLWYYDKSSIV
+182 LDVLWYYDKNSIV

-216 TSVSTDDVNEVSLES
+216 TAVSTDNTNEVSLES
-231 TLKEWDEVESAISS
+231 TLKEWDEVENAIES
-245 IIGKSDNAD
+245 IIGKADNAN

-264 TVTASPSVLA
+264 TVTAAPSVLA

-282 QNKRLSQLVTID
+282 QNKRLSQLITID
-294 VKVLQVS
+294 VKVLQVTLS
-301 IANDSAFG
+301 NDSAFG

-331 LATTEAS
+331 LASTEAS

-343 VLSNTVSAL
+343 VLSNAVSAL

-358 ENGTVVDGAYTN
+358 EGSSVVSGAYTN
-370 DQILNGSLSG
+370 DQIMNGSLSG

-500 VIMESGQMLVVSG
+500 VIMESGRMLVVSG

-537 RETSATREVLVVI
+537 RESSATREVLVVI

-560 DVERGIQQHWGA
+560 DAERTIQQHWGA

>member
-1 MQSSIKV
+1 MRKS
-8 IECWLY
+8 L
-14 QQQKNNKFCL
+14 
-24 KIDAVGEYI
+24 
-33 MTNPFKFLVMCSL
+33 KFLILCSVVL
-46 VCATVAG
+46 VTATGFAK
-53 CARRESAK
+53 RESAK

-84 AKVSTGDTVSMS
+84 AKVASGDTVSMS

-109 HRNNLPSKFES
+109 HRNNLPSKFET

-134 QVLANDIYAI
+134 QVLANDIYSI

-153 QVSSDKLKKQ
+153 QVSSDKLKKL

-182 LDLLWYYDKSSIV
+182 LDLLWYYDKNSIV

-216 TSVSTDDVNEVSLES
+216 TSVSTDNSNEVSLES
-231 TLKEWDEVESAISS
+231 TLKEWDEVENAIES
-245 IIGKSDNAD
+245 IIGKADNAD

-264 TVTASPSVLA
+264 TVTASPSILA

-282 QNKRLSQLVTID
+282 QNKRLSQLITID
-294 VKVLQVS
+294 VKVLQVTIS
-301 IANDSAFG
+301 NDSAFG

-331 LATTEAS
+331 LASTEAS

-343 VLSNTVSAL
+343 VLSNAVSAL

-358 ENGTVVDGAYTN
+358 EGSSLVEGAYTQ
-370 DQILNGSLSG
+370 DQIMNGSLSG

-461 RILLLFRMSVRE
+461 KILLLFRMSVRE

-513 FEKQTSE
+513 FEKQKGS

-537 RETSATREVLVVI
+537 RETSASREVLVVI

-560 DVERGIQQHWGA
+560 DAERSIQQHWGA

>member
-1 MQSSIKV
+1 MKNIFKRIFV
-8 IECWLY
+8 I
-14 QQQKNNKFCL
+14 
-24 KIDAVGEYI
+24 A
-33 MTNPFKFLVMCSL
+33 LV
-46 VCATVAG
+46 VACITG
-53 CARRESAK
+53 CAKRESAQ

-84 AKVSTGDTVSMS
+84 AKVATGDTVSMS
-96 EGVWLGNKSMVLE
+96 EGVWLGNKSVVLE
-109 HRNNLPSKFES
+109 HRNNLPSKFET

-134 QVLANDIYAI
+134 QVLANDIYSI
-144 TGIPVKIDG
+144 TGIPVKIDS
-153 QVSSDKLKKQ
+153 QVAADKLRKQ

-182 LDLLWYYDKSSIV
+182 LDLLWYYDKNSIV
-195 FYETETK
+195 FYETETR

-216 TSVSTDDVNEVSLES
+216 TSVSTDDANEVSLAS
-231 TLKEWDEVESAISS
+231 TLKEWDEVEGAIAS
-245 IIGKSDNAD
+245 IIGNSSNAD

-264 TVTASPSVLA
+264 TVTASPSILS

-282 QNKRLSQLVTID
+282 QNKRLSQLITID
-294 VKVLQVS
+294 VKVLQVTIS
-301 IANDSAFG
+301 NDSAFG

-331 LATTEAS
+331 LASTEAS

-343 VLSNTVSAL
+343 VLSNSVSAL

-358 ENGTVVDGAYTN
+358 ENGSLVEGAYTN
-370 DQILNGSLSG
+370 DQIMNGSLAG

-449 TMQLLPNVLENG
+449 TMQLLPNVLDNG

-560 DVERGIQQHWGA
+560 DVERSIQQHWGA